1 MKKWIYLLLFG
12 VAVVAV
18 AATAGC
24 SFDGRG
30 HYSLTGKKVSEEY
43 KVVING
49 KPMDGALI
57 EGNLYVPLRPMLK
70 ELDVGF
76 TVDSSKKVITVGE
89 EILAP
94 QNKYMEMNA
103 SELRALQRTLEN
115 ERLPNL
121 KKRRKQINDKM
132 SEQWQAGDKEGYEA
146 TKKQLVECKAAMAR
160 RTEELRL
167 VKEALIAKSRK

>member
-1 MKKWIYLLLFG
+1 MKKWIYLSLFG
-12 VAVVAV
+12 VAFVAV

-30 HYSLTGKKVSEEY
+30 HSLTGKKVSEEY

-49 KPMDGALI
+49 KMVDGALI

-76 TVDSSKKVITVGE
+76 TVDSSNKVITVGE
-89 EILAP
+89 EIPAP
-94 QNKYMEMNA
+94 PNKYMEMNA

-115 ERLPNL
+115 ETLPNL

-132 SEQWQAGDKEGYEA
+132 TERLQAGDKKGYEA
-146 TKKQLVECKAAMAR
+146 ATKLLVECKAAMAR

-167 VKEALIAKSRK
+167 VKEALIAKIRK